1 MTDLTPDARNSRARP
16 PAAGGIGLYCAIA
29 IGIGGMVGAGIFSIL
44 GVVAQAAGDGMWICF
59 MMGSGAFL
67 LIYAGVNA
75 AHLKIIAATGAK
87 KWLVWLALIACLI
100 MLGVLSCYIYQNSKP
115 ALITMI
121 GLLPLCFG
129 LEWAYRTRTG
139 RIIKPRIL

>member
-1 MTDLTPDARNSRARP
+1 
-16 PAAGGIGLYCAIA
+16 
-29 IGIGGMVGAGIFSIL
+29 
-44 GVVAQAAGDGMWICF
+44 
-59 MMGSGAFL
+59 
-67 LIYAGVNA
+67 
-75 AHLKIIAATGAK
+75 
-87 KWLVWLALIACLI
+87 

-121 GLLPLCFG
+121 GLLPFCFA